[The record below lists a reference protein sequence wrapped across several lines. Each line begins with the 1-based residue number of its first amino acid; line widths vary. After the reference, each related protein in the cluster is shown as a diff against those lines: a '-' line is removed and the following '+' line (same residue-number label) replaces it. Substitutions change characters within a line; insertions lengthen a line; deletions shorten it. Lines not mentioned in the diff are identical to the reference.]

1 VTLLDGPTR
10 TTAAATDPL
19 VEEADALQYELD
31 EGPCLSA
38 ARDQVGYRVDSTW
51 NETRWPNWTASV
63 AHLGLGS
70 SLSTPL
76 VVRGESLGAVKVY
89 ARQEAA
95 FTDRDERILALF
107 AEKAA
112 VILANARSQEELRRL
127 NAHLHQALVT
137 RDLIG
142 QAKGVLRER
151 HHVDEHT
158 AFRMLAERSQRT
170 NTKARDLAW
179 EILSSTS
186 ADASGPSAG
195 RSGVHDGRPAA
206 RGRHRGVS
214 ARAAG
219 PRAAV
224 VPLHRPGR
232 DCGSAGARGL
242 HGRPHAARRPPVRHP
257 GSRAQ
262 RAAR

>member
-1 VTLLDGPTR
+1 VTGAQGSSGDLGALGAAGLSAALSRLSGVLLAEETLSSVLELVTTLAAETLPGSNGAGVTLLDGPTR

-195 RSGVHDGRPAA
+195 
-206 RGRHRGVS
+206 
-214 ARAAG
+214 
-219 PRAAV
+219 
-224 VPLHRPGR
+224 
-232 DCGSAGARGL
+232 
-242 HGRPHAARRPPVRHP
+242 
-257 GSRAQ
+257 
-262 RAAR
+262 

>member
-1 VTLLDGPTR
+1 MTGAQGSSGDLGALGAAGLSAALSRLSGVLLAEETLSSVLELVTTLAAETLPGSNGAGVTLLDGPTR

-19 VEEADALQYELD
+19 VEKADALQYELD

-195 RSGVHDGRPAA
+195 
-206 RGRHRGVS
+206 
-214 ARAAG
+214 
-219 PRAAV
+219 
-224 VPLHRPGR
+224 
-232 DCGSAGARGL
+232 
-242 HGRPHAARRPPVRHP
+242 
-257 GSRAQ
+257 
-262 RAAR
+262 

>member
-1 VTLLDGPTR
+1 VTGAQGSSSDLGALGAAGLSAALSRLSGVLLAEETLSSVLELVTTLAAETLPGSNGAGVTLLDGPTR

-195 RSGVHDGRPAA
+195 
-206 RGRHRGVS
+206 
-214 ARAAG
+214 
-219 PRAAV
+219 
-224 VPLHRPGR
+224 
-232 DCGSAGARGL
+232 
-242 HGRPHAARRPPVRHP
+242 
-257 GSRAQ
+257 
-262 RAAR
+262 